1 MDSSS
6 LCLTCGQTPRKSIV
20 ISDPSKQDIALI
32 ICQHFW
38 YQEDDLRSAI
48 ICTLCWDK
56 VDGFHRFYQE
66 AKQLHE
72 QQLSLKPSAVFI
84 KQEIEIEEPELQE
97 NVQSEEAQGEQV
109 ADEAECRF
117 EITEIKEECGQS
129 DSSSQKAHSSKKKVK
144 RTEVTPEQEKAE
156 DDFIKQHRP
165 YVCSDCYEEFESF
178 EAIRRHTYVEHKK
191 RYIMCCGTQQRSR
204 SVLYQHVQHVLNP
217 DAIRCEICDKTFKFH
232 SGYIRHMEELHPEG
246 KTLIFKCDRCPRSF
260 PKKKLLKR
268 HLSEHETLENETAK
282 CEICG
287 KCFAR
292 RILLKRHILAVHVE
306 KRYDFICELC
316 SRRFATISEL
326 RKHKRVHDLTAEQLR
341 KQCPVCNKWLKS
353 VTSWRT
359 HVQSHRDEGEF
370 RCGSCDHVSVNQVAL
385 KRHIER
391 MHSGAVRSYPCT
403 LCGKEYSRPT
413 TLKEHI
419 ANVHTGEPLY
429 QCTYCEK
436 KFFSN
441 ATMYRHKKKD
451 HPQEWLDNHM
461 KKYNTEAAVKIE
473 GETGEGQ

>member
-156 DDFIKQHRP
+156 DDFIKQHLP
-165 YVCSDCYEEFESF
+165 FECAECTEEFQKF
-178 EAIRRHTYVEHKK
+178 NAFLRHMNAVHGKAN
-191 RYIMCCGTQQRSR
+191 IACCNLQFRSR
-204 SVLYQHVQHVLNP
+204 QMLYQHVLNY
-217 DAIRCEICDKTFKFH
+217 
-232 SGYIRHMEELHPEG
+232 SNPEA
-246 KTLIFKCDRCPRSF
+246 FKCDICTVTFTTLRAREQHKKNIHPLNPLQGKHYCDQCPKTYTD
-260 PKKKLLKR
+260 PKRLKQ
-268 HLSEHETLENETAK
+268 HLQEHETLGNEMPKCSICGICFRTK
-282 CEICG
+282 INLQKHITRVHTKKHSCEICS
-287 KCFAR
+287 KIFA
-292 RILLKRHILAVHVE
+292 KA
-306 KRYDFICELC
+306 
-316 SRRFATISEL
+316 A
-326 RKHKRVHDLTAEQLR
+326 QLR
-341 KQCPVCNKWLKS
+341 QHQVNMHDHVKKQCEVCNKWLKNQ
-353 VTSWRT
+353 VAWHK
-359 HVQSHRDEGEF
+359 HVKRHQSDGAYK
-370 RCGSCDHVSVNQVAL
+370 CDQCEHVSVNL
-385 KRHIER
+385 P
-391 MHSGAVRSYPCT
+391 S
-403 LCGKEYSRPT
+403 
-413 TLKEHI
+413 LKEHKERRHGKRNRNYDCDQCGKHYKTRLRLREHT
-419 ANVHTGEPLY
+419 AGAHTGEPLY
-429 QCTYCEK
+429 RCEFCEQT
-436 KFFSN
+436 FFSN
-441 ATMYRHKKKD
+441 ANRHGHKKRA
-451 HPQEWLDNHM
+451 HLEQWL
-461 KKYNTEAAVKIE
+461 EARRVRYARAEEAE
-473 GETGEGQ
+473 GDGDSMS